1 MKGYIYR
8 PDGIWFYGNGDIEPY
23 NWPKEFQQ
31 QIRPRTKKI
40 IQLTLF
46 TQTP

>member
-8 PDGIWFYGNGDIEPY
+8 PDGN
-23 NWPKEFQQ
+23 NWSKEFQQ

-40 IQLTLF
+40 MQLTLF
-46 TQTP
+46 TPTP